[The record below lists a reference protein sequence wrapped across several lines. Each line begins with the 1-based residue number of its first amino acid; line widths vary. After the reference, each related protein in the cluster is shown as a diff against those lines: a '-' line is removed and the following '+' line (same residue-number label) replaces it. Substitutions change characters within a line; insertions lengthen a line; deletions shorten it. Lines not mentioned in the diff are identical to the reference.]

1 MASVLRNRGAGSGGF
16 SGVYAPAF
24 VPGSSHASADYIP
37 GYFCTP
43 NGPVY
48 GMYVPSIAQSIA
60 QTAPLLPSPAAAAQP
75 FDQLPPHWIPPP
87 PTANPPA
94 AASVSNTGES
104 GNGDPTRSGHPAQGS
119 GGEAQARAAAADQAQ
134 QLLAR
139 VVITDLIRIRPAS
152 FFRRV
157 VSELID
163 LCVIS
168 LLLVLVLGDSMIELI
183 DKMEELDPS
192 STSAHELE
200 AALFKHAD
208 VSCPH
213 RTSCARDCVDRID
226 SVRAPGVC
234 EQAHGAILRRHVHL

>member
-1 MASVLRNRGAGSGGF
+1 MPWPEPPSLEGRRRHTRADSVGSH
-16 SGVYAPAF
+16 VDP
-24 VPGSSHASADYIP
+24 HLLDP

-87 PTANPPA
+87 PPANPPA

-104 GNGDPTRSGHPAQGS
+104 GNGDSSRSGHPAQGA

-234 EQAHGAILRRHVHL
+234 EQAHGAILRRHVHLW